1 MRQRFTVTLSMLLI
15 ICLLSAA
22 QAAAA
27 DLQAGVQ
34 LSYGSTNFSKLL
46 GTDTLKAAQLL
57 SNVWAQ

>member
-34 LSYGSTNFSKLL
+34 LSYGAPTFQASWNRHTKSS
-46 GTDTLKAAQLL
+46 AVAQQCVG
-57 SNVWAQ
+57 SV